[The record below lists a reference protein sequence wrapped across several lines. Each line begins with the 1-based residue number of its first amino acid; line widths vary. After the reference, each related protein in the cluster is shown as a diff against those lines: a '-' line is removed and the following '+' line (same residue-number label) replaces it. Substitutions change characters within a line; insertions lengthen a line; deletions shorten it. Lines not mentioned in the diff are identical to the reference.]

1 MKEEN
6 VLNHI
11 KELCEERNWSLYQLA
26 KQSGISYSTLNNLFH
41 RQNIPSI
48 PTLMK
53 LCDGFGITL
62 SEFFVENTAT
72 TKELTPKQLEL
83 VQRWNELSLQDKELL
98 DAYMQGLEKKRLSD

>member
-11 KELCEERNWSLYQLA
+11 KELCEERNWSIYQLA

-62 SEFFVENTAT
+62 SEFFIENTAA
-72 TKELTPKQLEL
+72 TKELTSKQLEL